1 MTQYNEGKK
10 KMTHEQRYNKKLL
23 TLRSILIGAGYHNA
37 LVAMEFGRSV
47 HCGFRKDGV
56 SREFS
61 HQVEIAL
68 YALTLP
74 ITCPRFREALICV
87 IFLHDVREDAG
98 HSDAEIR
105 AIFPDALFA
114 AMVAKGVDAMTKK
127 FRGVELP
134 ADQVFAAIAAD
145 ELASLAKGCDRLHNL
160 QTMVGV
166 FTIEKQKAYIGEA
179 KERFLPMLKTGRRS
193 FPRHVMAYEN
203 IKHVMLSQIELIE
216 AMHQAVEQA
225 A

>member
-1 MTQYNEGKK
+1 
-10 KMTHEQRYNKKLL
+10 MTHEQRYNKKLL
-23 TLRSILIGAGYHNA
+23 VLRSMLIGAGFTEA
-37 LVAMEFGRSV
+37 LAALEFGRAV

-74 ITCPRFREALICV
+74 ITDQRFREMLIAV
-87 IFLHDVREDAG
+87 ICLHDTREDFG

-105 AIFPDALFA
+105 AIFQCAVFA
-114 AMVAKGVDAMTKK
+114 AAVAKAVDAMTKK
-127 FRGVELP
+127 FRGVEIS

-145 ELASLAKGCDRLHNL
+145 ELASIAKGCDRIHNL
-160 QTMVGV
+160 QSMVGV
-166 FTIEKQKAYIGEA
+166 FGIEKQKSYIAEVRI
-179 KERFLPMLKTGRRS
+179 RFLPMLKTARRL
-193 FPRHVMAYEN
+193 FPRHSMAYEN
-203 IKHVMLSQIELIE
+203 IKHVMLSQIELVE
-216 AMHQAVEQA
+216 AMHQAVEA